1 MLTLTLTDEEV
12 LVLSNML
19 ECAIDD
25 LWGEIRETDRC
36 QYKEM
41 LRHRRDILR
50 KVYRQIHTEEVP
62 V

>member
-1 MLTLTLTDEEV
+1 MFTIKLTDEEAM
-12 LVLSNML
+12 VLSNML

-41 LRHRRDILR
+41 LRQRRDVLR
-50 KVYRQIHTEEVP
+50 KVYRQIHVEEVP